1 MVAFSTSVAQ
11 SPVAPPA
18 APSAPLA
25 AVPIV
30 LIPGLSCS
38 PRLFAPQIPAL
49 WQWGP
54 VTVAETTRHASMAEL
69 AQAILHTA
77 PPQFV
82 LMGLSMG
89 GYIAFEIMRQAPE
102 RVLGLVLLD
111 TSARPDTAEAT
122 ENRLKA
128 IELAQQG
135 KMRLAVD
142 FSYPRSVHPSKV
154 HDGALRST
162 VHAMAQETGV
172 AGFVNQQTAIIARA
186 DSRPSLAAIA
196 CPTLVL
202 VGDSDGLTPPAL
214 HEEIAHGI
222 GANAQL
228 QIVPGCGHISTLEQP
243 EAVSQA
249 LEHWLQAH
257 FSADSLARHGG

>member
-1 MVAFSTSVAQ
+1 MAASFSSVAQ
-11 SPVAPPA
+11 SPLASTA
-18 APSAPLA
+18 ALA

-54 VTVAETTRHASMAEL
+54 VTVAETTRHTSMAQL
-69 AQAILHTA
+69 AHAILQAA

-89 GYIAFEIMRQAPE
+89 GYIAFEILRQAPE

-111 TSARPDTAEAT
+111 TSARPDTPEAT

-135 KMRLAVD
+135 KMRMAVD

-154 HDGALRST
+154 HDAALRHT

-186 DSRPSLAAIA
+186 DSRPSLPRIA

-202 VGDSDGLTPPAL
+202 VGDSDALTPPAL
-214 HEEIAHGI
+214 HEEIAQGI

-228 QIVPGCGHISTLEQP
+228 QVIANSGHISTLEQP
-243 EAVSQA
+243 EAVNQA
-249 LEHWLQAH
+249 LQAWLQAH
-257 FSADSLARHGG
+257 FSGVPSSS